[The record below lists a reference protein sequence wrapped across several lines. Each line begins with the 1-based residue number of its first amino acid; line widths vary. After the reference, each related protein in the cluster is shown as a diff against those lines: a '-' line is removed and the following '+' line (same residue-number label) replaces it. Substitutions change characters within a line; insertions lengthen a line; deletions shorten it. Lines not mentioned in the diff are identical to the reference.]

1 MVCRRRCGAALLLVV
16 LGLCG
21 FASFHSLSSSDA
33 CACSPST
40 ATGEAGEGC
49 ERRAG
54 TGGHGVCTEGGDGC
68 HALFPARLC
77 REPTRRVEKDGQ
89 RWTR

>member
-54 TGGHGVCTEGGDGC
+54 TGGRGVSNVPKAAMAMLWPRMMGLLG
-68 HALFPARLC
+68 ARFGAGAAQD
-77 REPTRRVEKDGQ
+77 R
-89 RWTR
+89 